1 MSFKT
6 GYAYFTD
13 WRLGAI
19 VRVRKSDGGEMTIIR
34 RGISN
39 IMHVKAYDAHSQ
51 IGELICCTGERYE
64 IQNKRQYFG
73 TFTQDVSFSSLKWLY
88 LQLWCARDTAQMHTV
103 LGSTFGWLVTV
114 CGFSTPYLFLYLIIL
129 TNGILIPLYLVLL
142 YHQLQPCI
150 YLYPVEV
157 LVKQNYFFWRIG

>member
-1 MSFKT
+1 MLNVFHT

-51 IGELICCTGERYE
+51 IGELFCCTGERHE
-64 IQNKRQYFG
+64 TGNKRQNTKTAGFHS
-73 TFTQDVSFSSLKWLY
+73 SFSK
-88 LQLWCARDTAQMHTV
+88 
-103 LGSTFGWLVTV
+103 
-114 CGFSTPYLFLYLIIL
+114 
-129 TNGILIPLYLVLL
+129 
-142 YHQLQPCI
+142 
-150 YLYPVEV
+150 
-157 LVKQNYFFWRIG
+157 

>member
-13 WRLGAI
+13 WRLGGI

-51 IGELICCTGERYE
+51 IGELFSCTDRLR
-64 IQNKRQYFG
+64 NKISVHQ
-73 TFTQDVSFSSLKWLY
+73 V
-88 LQLWCARDTAQMHTV
+88 
-103 LGSTFGWLVTV
+103 STFIFRN
-114 CGFSTPYLFLYLIIL
+114 GFTES
-129 TNGILIPLYLVLL
+129 
-142 YHQLQPCI
+142 
-150 YLYPVEV
+150 
-157 LVKQNYFFWRIG
+157 

>member
-13 WRLGAI
+13 WRLGGI

-51 IGELICCTGERYE
+51 IGELFCCTDERHE
-64 IQNKRQYFG
+64 IGNKRQNIRTAGSALNFRNG
-73 TFTQDVSFSSLKWLY
+73 FTES
-88 LQLWCARDTAQMHTV
+88 
-103 LGSTFGWLVTV
+103 
-114 CGFSTPYLFLYLIIL
+114 
-129 TNGILIPLYLVLL
+129 
-142 YHQLQPCI
+142 
-150 YLYPVEV
+150 
-157 LVKQNYFFWRIG
+157 

>member
-51 IGELICCTGERYE
+51 IGELICCADEKHK
-64 IQNKRQYFG
+64 IWNKRQNIRKVDFCFLFQKWCCWITTVTCARPSTSAYSLRFHISVFCDYMQFFS
-73 TFTQDVSFSSLKWLY
+73 TISITVFNNIVKWKYDSIVFCVILSITTLYLSFSGRS
-88 LQLWCARDTAQMHTV
+88 
-103 LGSTFGWLVTV
+103 
-114 CGFSTPYLFLYLIIL
+114 FS
-129 TNGILIPLYLVLL
+129 
-142 YHQLQPCI
+142 
-150 YLYPVEV
+150 
-157 LVKQNYFFWRIG
+157 